1 MCCGACASAMGKSK
15 TSKEPVSSSSDE
27 SDDLLDDTPPKH
39 AKRDRS
45 DDEDEAAKKSVEEEV
60 KGVED
65 DEEEKPK
72 VPEPWFVP
80 PSKLLAMPSKPA
92 SKSASYDAQAD
103 EDIELRLFTFPLNV
117 CVHQPHYNHTAV
129 TVYERE
135 RDETM

>member
-1 MCCGACASAMGKSK
+1 MGKSK

-45 DDEDEAAKKSVEEEV
+45 DDEDEAAAKKSVEEEV

-72 VPEPWFVP
+72 APEPWFVP

-117 CVHQPHYNHTAV
+117 CAHKPHRKHTV
-129 TVYERE
+129 ITVYERE